1 MKISLGL
8 PLILLFSALV
18 LPACV
23 HLHPDF
29 MAHAADGDSGF
40 RHHDFEDDDD
50 RDGLEQHIRDLEETL
65 QRLEQELGRVHRELE
80 EAHQE
85 MMERPQRTHG

>member
-50 RDGLEQHIRDLEETL
+50 GDDRDGLEQHI
-65 QRLEQELGRVHRELE
+65 
-80 EAHQE
+80 
-85 MMERPQRTHG
+85 